1 MEKYDNLTV
10 LGTSHIS
17 TDSVKVIENFIE
29 KNKPFIIA
37 VELDSRRLEGLLAES
52 KFSFKGAFEMGLGA
66 FFIGLIGS
74 WIQKKLG
81 NIVNVK
87 PGSDMLKAVEMAKK
101 YNLKLALIDQD
112 ARTTLKKLVK
122 NFSWKEKGNLLYDLT
137 LGMVFR
143 KKPMKSFGLKKVPSG
158 KLIQELLEIIRGR
171 YPSIYNVLIEERN
184 YVMSKNL
191 YKLMSKYPD
200 KKILAV
206 VGAGHEEGI
215 FEIIKGIKA

>member
-101 YNLKLALIDQD
+101 YKTDLRTASYIVALKNL
-112 ARTTLKKLVK
+112 
-122 NFSWKEKGNLLYDLT
+122 E
-137 LGMVFR
+137 
-143 KKPMKSFGLKKVPSG
+143 KKP
-158 KLIQELLEIIRGR
+158 
-171 YPSIYNVLIEERN
+171 
-184 YVMSKNL
+184 
-191 YKLMSKYPD
+191 
-200 KKILAV
+200 
-206 VGAGHEEGI
+206 
-215 FEIIKGIKA
+215 